1 MWWLYGDSTSSFY
14 NCSSSVFYLN
24 DANIKTISYNL
35 SQFPIF
41 LRQNIRI
48 LFIKAEI
55 RQNSGEKEGKTGGFT
70 TDYTD
75 SHRFS

>member
-1 MWWLYGDSTSSFY
+1 MEIVHRHFIIVLLLFLFERCKYKNNFLQS
-14 NCSSSVFYLN
+14 
-24 DANIKTISYNL
+24 ITISHFFAIKYKNT
-35 SQFPIF
+35 
-41 LRQNIRI
+41 
-48 LFIKAEI
+48 FIKAEI

>member
-1 MWWLYGDSTSSFY
+1 M
-14 NCSSSVFYLN
+14 
-24 DANIKTISYNL
+24 
-35 SQFPIF
+35 
-41 LRQNIRI
+41 